1 MPIYNT
7 NKYLNECLISLQN
20 QTLKDI
26 EIICINDGS
35 TDNSFDIIMEYIKD
49 NRFIIIN
56 KNNSGYGDSM
66 NQGFNFANGEYI
78 GIVESDDFVDIEM
91 FKSLYQ
97 YTKINNIDLIRSNY
111 YLYWEEN
118 IKNFY
123 YFDFLTNSYNK
134 LFNITIFPDIL
145 FISPSIWAGIYKKNF
160 LIKNN
165 IKFLSTP
172 GASYQDT
179 SFSFKTLFKS
189 KNILYIN
196 ESFYYYRQTNL
207 NSSMNNKSLKKSIF
221 INQEFYEIEKFFKKD
236 LNLFYQIENHY
247 NTKKIK
253 TLFWN
258 LKRNENK
265 EEYFKY
271 FYKDVFGILKNQKF
285 LHSKFKKY
293 EIRLFN
299 YLIIYG
305 KKIGSDIFL
314 NCLQYNEINPKISII
329 IPIFNSEN
337 FIIECLNSLIYQ
349 TFKNF
354 EIICVNDGSTDNTLE
369 ILKEFQNKDKR
380 IHIIN
385 QNNRGAEIARNV
397 GMKESKGEYLMFLNS
412 NDIFNN
418 TMLEE
423 LYAKIKENNL
433 EIIICN
439 SINFKILNDEK
450 IFNEHKN
457 YIFSNEQ
464 KYFFKQTFSSQ
475 NIDKYFFEIFIWWP
489 WDKIFKKDFI
499 ENLEIDFKN
508 LNSTNYLIFIYL
520 TVLSSKKISFLDK
533 IFINHRIGVKLS
545 NENFKENKSD
555 KYYHAIKELKKFI
568 KEKNLYKKFKQ
579 DFINYVASF
588 SIWRLESIYG
598 KSFCYLFQKLRK
610 EWWNEFDVV
619 GYNKKYFYN
628 INIYKKVNYILKT
641 QLKQNDTSNKIKIDD
656 NEINYLKVQKNTC
669 FYKIII
675 PYYIINYNYKLKI
688 LYFMFLNL
696 KL

>member
-1 MPIYNT
+1 MIYLFFFIYLFILVLFQYNFPKISIIVPIYNT

-26 EIICINDGS
+26 EIICVNDGS
-35 TDNSFDIIMEYIKD
+35 TDNSLDIIMEYIND

-66 NQGFNFANGEYI
+66 NQGLNFANGEYI

-91 FKSLYQ
+91 FNSLYK
-97 YTKINNIDLIRSNY
+97 YTKIDNIDLIRSNY
-111 YLYWEEN
+111 YIYWEEN
-118 IKNFY
+118 IKQFY

-134 LFNITIFPDIL
+134 LFNLTKFPNIL
-145 FISPSIWAGIYKKNF
+145 FISPSIWAGIYKKKF

-179 SFSFKTLFKS
+179 AFSFKTLFKS

-207 NSSMNNKSLKKSIF
+207 NSSMNNNTLKKSIF
-221 INQEFYEIEKFFKKD
+221 INKEFYEIDKFYKKD
-236 LNLFYQIENHY
+236 LNLFYQIEKVY

-265 EEYFKY
+265 GEYFKY
-271 FYKDVFGILKNQKF
+271 FYKDVFEILKNQKF
-285 LHSKFKKY
+285 LYSKFKNY
-293 EIRLFN
+293 ELRLFN
-299 YLIIYG
+299 YLINYSE
-305 KKIGSDIFL
+305 KIGADIFL
-314 NCLQYNEINPKISII
+314 NSLQYNEINPAISII

-337 FIIECLNSLIYQ
+337 YIKECLNSLIYQ

-369 ILKEFQNKDKR
+369 ILKEFKNKDKR

-385 QNNRGAEIARNV
+385 QINRGAEIARNV
-397 GMKESKGEYLMFLNS
+397 GMKESKGEYLMFLDS
-412 NDIFNN
+412 NDIFSD

-439 SINFKILNDEK
+439 SINFKILNDKK

-457 YIFSNEQ
+457 YIFSKDQ
-464 KYFFKQTFSSQ
+464 IFFFEQTFSSQ
-475 NIDKYFFEIFIWWP
+475 NIDKFFFEIFIWWP

-545 NENFKENKSD
+545 KENFKENK
-555 KYYHAIKELKKFI
+555 Y
-568 KEKNLYKKFKQ
+568 
-579 DFINYVASF
+579 
-588 SIWRLESIYG
+588 
-598 KSFCYLFQKLRK
+598 
-610 EWWNEFDVV
+610 
-619 GYNKKYFYN
+619 
-628 INIYKKVNYILKT
+628 
-641 QLKQNDTSNKIKIDD
+641 D
-656 NEINYLKVQKNTC
+656 N
-669 FYKIII
+669 F
-675 PYYIINYNYKLKI
+675 
-688 LYFMFLNL
+688 
-696 KL
+696 